1 MPALQFTIS
10 SFGYKFGPQSDADWV
25 IDSRML
31 RNPFWEREL
40 RPLTGLDP
48 AVRDFVL
55 EQPEAEHLLRWLADM
70 LRWSAPLYA
79 ERGRSSLH
87 VAVGCTGGRHR
98 SVVIAEALAQRMQGN
113 GVAVTLQHRDVDQ
126 PDPRDAELSSDGE

>member
-1 MPALQFTIS
+1 MPALQYTIS

-25 IDSRML
+25 IDSRVL

-40 RPLTGLDP
+40 RPLTGRDR

-55 EQPEAEHLLRWLADM
+55 EQPEAEQLLRWLEE
-70 LRWSAPLYA
+70 LLTWSAPLYA
-79 ERGRSSLH
+79 ERGRPALH

-98 SVVIAEALAQRMQGN
+98 SVVIAEALAERMRGN
-113 GVAVTLQHRDVDQ
+113 GVGVTVLHRDVEK
-126 PDPRDAELSSDGE
+126 PDPRDAELASTDE